1 MKIED
6 SELKRLAIAV
16 RQEIESYV
24 YEVPE
29 HSLSSAWSG
38 EKIYAA
44 IAKMRACLVEPYW
57 IKVDVSDT
65 SKQVSGYVLKK
76 ATYAVIADDGDL
88 KRESRAS
95 SFAIMHLCGI
105 HHPVCDAAPAISRRY
120 IDGDDMCRLL
130 LSARVPLRKKKAGHV
145 AGFFCNDRE
154 GR

>member
-29 HSLSSAWSG
+29 HSLGSAWSG

-76 ATYAVIADDGDL
+76 ATYAVIADDREAVVLVWDPVAHHYCLVQRAGGSASRFGVRGDGVGC
-88 KRESRAS
+88 
-95 SFAIMHLCGI
+95 F
-105 HHPVCDAAPAISRRY
+105 ISR
-120 IDGDDMCRLL
+120 
-130 LSARVPLRKKKAGHV
+130 
-145 AGFFCNDRE
+145 
-154 GR
+154 